1 MVLISEYM
9 ELLDLTL
16 VEHTE
21 FYKFTPPYT
30 EQFQLINFYSRLKQ
44 ANQMI
49 SEGKDTCSVPI
60 TWDCLLKSEKNIN
73 YIYPGQANILLKL
86 ISMDNKYIGKK
97 IGQSASFLQQLKF
110 YKQQSRNG
118 LSSKNPLVYKPTS

>member
-1 MVLISEYM
+1 MK
-9 ELLDLTL
+9 LLDLTSG
-16 VEHTE
+16 EQTK
-21 FYKFTPPYT
+21 FYKFTPPYI
-30 EQFQLINFYSRLKQ
+30 EQFQLINFYSGLKQ

-49 SEGKDTCSVPI
+49 SERKDTCAIPI
-60 TWDCLLKSEKNIN
+60 TWDCELKSIHGIYYIN
-73 YIYPGQANILLKL
+73 CNQANILLKL
-86 ISMDNKYIGKK
+86 ISIDNQHIGKR